1 MHGPDIG
8 RFHDLVQPSPV
19 CAQAASARAAVRALL
34 SGDVLALQDL
44 VHPDVV
50 HHGGESAG
58 WAGVRELA
66 LTACATIPDSSV
78 ELVCSEGDTAVCRVL
93 ASVGRVGWGDVLHR
107 TALVVLRFQDDR
119 VSELWFPADLMSPEY
134 AVA

>member
-1 MHGPDIG
+1 MHRPDTG
-8 RFHDLVQPSPV
+8 RFHDLVQPSPAT
-19 CAQAASARAAVRALL
+19 AQAATARAAVRALL
-34 SGDVLALQDL
+34 GGDVLGLQEL

-66 LTACATIPDSSV
+66 LTACATIPESCV

-107 TALVVLRFQDDR
+107 TALVVLRFQDDL
-119 VSELWFPADLMSPEY
+119 VSELWFPADFTSPEY